1 MVYNFKYMKSKGFTL
16 IELLVVVAIIGIL
29 ATVVLASLG
38 SARSRARDASIK
50 NVMNQMKGRAE
61 LFNLRYGSYNSS
73 NVGGFADDDI
83 NACAVN
89 TPGNATNSLFDP
101 GREHNLAPLV
111 QSVYSNSQNAGI
123 RVFCAVAAS
132 TAEDSWAFAAP
143 LLNPQTGTTGW
154 CVDSSGNSKAVNID
168 FANMG
173 IPLGG
178 RNLKAICP

>member
-1 MVYNFKYMKSKGFTL
+1 MVYNLNMKSKGFTL

-50 NVMNQMKGRAE
+50 SAMNQMKAQAE
-61 LFNLRYGSYNSS
+61 LFNLRWGSYHSLTIM
-73 NVGGFADDDI
+73 GFADDDI
-83 NACAVN
+83 NACSMN
-89 TPGNATNSLFDP
+89 NPTDATYTLFDP
-101 GREHNLAPLV
+101 AREHNLTPLV
-111 QSVYSNSQNAGI
+111 QSVYSNSQNAGL

-143 LLNPQTGTTGW
+143 LYNPQTGTTGW
-154 CVDSSGNSKAVNID
+154 CVDSSGNSKVINLN
-168 FANMG
+168 FSNG
-173 IPLGG
+173 GTPLGG